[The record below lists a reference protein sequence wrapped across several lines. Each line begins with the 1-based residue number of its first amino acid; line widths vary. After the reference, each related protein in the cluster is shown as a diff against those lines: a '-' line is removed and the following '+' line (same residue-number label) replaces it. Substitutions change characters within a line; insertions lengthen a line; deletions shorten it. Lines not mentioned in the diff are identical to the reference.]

1 MDKRYKI
8 NKTDKYIFIKR
19 RVCIMD
25 KKNLKSLD
33 LSKLNSKKSIII
45 STKDALKD
53 VTPINWSDEV
63 LSGKK
68 KVLVEQN

>member
-1 MDKRYKI
+1 
-8 NKTDKYIFIKR
+8 
-19 RVCIMD
+19 MD